1 MRLSFQLDSD
11 AQRILVAE
19 RSSMQC
25 ELLARA
31 LGTDSEFRIVGMAS
45 DSAEALRLLHQL
57 EPRVAV
63 ISADMQDGPSV
74 GLDVIAQVR
83 TKNWRTRSV
92 ALLDRSDPEL
102 VVEAFRSGARGVFF
116 RAQPY
121 KMFLR
126 CLRTIV
132 QGQVWINTKEMNY
145 LLEALTSQQSPRL
158 VNGNGKVPLTTRES
172 EVARLV
178 TEGLTNREIA
188 TKLGL
193 SEHTIK
199 NYIFRVFD
207 KIGVSSRVG
216 LLLFAMSRREQMFGT
231 VNGNKNRSELGS
243 SRKEAASPSK
253 QDIAG
258 PKA

>member
-1 MRLSFQLDSD
+1 MRLSSFQFDSD

-31 LGTDSEFRIVGMAS
+31 LGSDGEFRIVGTAS
-45 DSAEALRLLHQL
+45 DSTEALRLLHQL
-57 EPRVAV
+57 EPLVAV

-83 TKNWRTRSV
+83 AKNWRTRSV

-102 VVEAFRSGARGVFF
+102 VVEAFRNGARGVFF

-121 KMFLR
+121 ELFLR
-126 CLRTIV
+126 CLRTIA
-132 QGQVWINTKEMNY
+132 QGQVWVNTNEMNY

-158 VNGNGKVPLTTRES
+158 VNGNRKILLTARES
-172 EVARLV
+172 EVAQLV

-188 TKLGL
+188 NKLGL

-207 KIGVSSRVG
+207 KAGVSSRVG
-216 LLLFAMSRREQMFGT
+216 LVLYAMSRREQMFGAD
-231 VNGNKNRSELGS
+231 NGNKNPGR
-243 SRKEAASPSK
+243 
-253 QDIAG
+253 
-258 PKA
+258 

>member
-1 MRLSFQLDSD
+1 MRLSSFQFDSD

-31 LGTDSEFRIVGMAS
+31 LGSDGEFRIVGTAS
-45 DSAEALRLLHQL
+45 DSTEALRLLHQL
-57 EPRVAV
+57 EPLVAV

-83 TKNWRTRSV
+83 AKNWRTRSV
-92 ALLDRSDPEL
+92 ALLDRSDPAL

-121 KMFLR
+121 ELFLR
-126 CLRTIV
+126 CLRTIA
-132 QGQVWINTKEMNY
+132 QGQVWVNTNEMNY

-158 VNGNGKVPLTTRES
+158 VNGNRKILLTARES
-172 EVARLV
+172 EVAQLV

-188 TKLGL
+188 NKLGL

-207 KIGVSSRVG
+207 KAGVSSRVG
-216 LLLFAMSRREQMFGT
+216 LVLYAMSRREQMFGAD
-231 VNGNKNRSELGS
+231 NGNKNPGR
-243 SRKEAASPSK
+243 
-253 QDIAG
+253 
-258 PKA
+258 

>member
-1 MRLSFQLDSD
+1 
-11 AQRILVAE
+11 
-19 RSSMQC
+19 
-25 ELLARA
+25 
-31 LGTDSEFRIVGMAS
+31 
-45 DSAEALRLLHQL
+45 
-57 EPRVAV
+57 VAV

-207 KIGVSSRVG
+207 KTGVSSRVG
-216 LLLFAMSRREQMFGT
+216 LLLFAMSRKEQMHGT
-231 VNGNKNRSELGS
+231 DNGNKNPESELGS
-243 SRKEAASPSK
+243 SRKEAASPSE